1 MPLLNLQSPPPALQ
15 ASLQRHFDND
25 ESRRRAVLAPW
36 ASAGFNVIH
45 AGGEWAWD
53 PWQSFWRRQWAKDIR
68 ESREARFFTITQN
81 IPYDGPG
88 REPPG
93 RVTPPISIF
102 DPSLP
107 FFPTPLTEVH
117 TPMLSP
123 WPDIVTH
130 AEFWAF
136 ATQLCMGN
144 PVSAKSE
151 IERYMNRLRKAAHPV
166 GWRRLVPGARSAVWR
181 DIVWLT
187 VMANQGIP
195 P

>member
-1 MPLLNLQSPPPALQ
+1 MPLLNLQSLPPALQ

-45 AGGEWAWD
+45 TGGEWAWD

-68 ESREARFFTITQN
+68 ESREARFFAITQD
-81 IPYDGPG
+81 IPYEGPG
-88 REPPG
+88 QEPPG
-93 RVTPPISIF
+93 RITPSISIF

-123 WPDIVTH
+123 WPDLVTH
-130 AEFWAF
+130 AEFWAYT
-136 ATQLCMGN
+136 TQFWRGDA
-144 PVSAKSE
+144 PYSALYLK
-151 IERYMNRLRKAAHPV
+151 RHLPTLHQAMHPE
-166 GWRRLVPGARSAVWR
+166 GWRRWLPRARAATWR

-187 VMANQGIP
+187 DMDIKGIYL
-195 P
+195 